1 MATVSRIY
9 CYGEPGRFPAAEFG
23 ELLGQKFHNTDIP
36 HYLNGEPTG
45 TVTDPGPLDMA
56 GPDSATAAL
65 RVEVYELAMKKMS
78 LAELQE
84 LKKRFLKK

>member
-1 MATVSRIY
+1 
-9 CYGEPGRFPAAEFG
+9 
-23 ELLGQKFHNTDIP
+23 
-36 HYLNGEPTG
+36 
-45 TVTDPGPLDMA
+45 MA